1 MSANQLAWQKCR
13 MTLDAA
19 EKNGWLSGRGERRI
33 RHGGRGNA
41 SACPWHRS
49 YCGLV
54 PGLMMAHGDARP
66 GHGSLPNSC
75 KRTRNPSPSPHVHTT
90 QEEFL
95 DSFPWIP
102 PHTHGTPAL
111 AAVCADNQLFMGLI
125 KVVITINNI
134 SGESLVPEPAD
145 EAQARGDG
153 DWSAEGAGRRRVG
166 AERRADDAA
175 RAGGQQRRRGGHRLW
190 IVSAE
195 EPLHLHIRTFIH
207 RSSYFWPR
215 LALAS
220 RVECTLVIQTAFLE
234 EYHHQSPTRG
244 LVLYVFQIIEF
255 NIWVCLE
262 HYVIILVMV

>member
-1 MSANQLAWQKCR
+1 MQNDSGCCG
-13 MTLDAA
+13 
-19 EKNGWLSGRGERRI
+19 EKWSVVRPRGEEDPSWRPRECICLSVAPLVLWPSARADDGTRWCKAWTRFSSKLLQEDQKSFPESTCTHDAGRI
-33 RHGGRGNA
+33 
-41 SACPWHRS
+41 PWFISLNSSTHRS
-49 YCGLV
+49 L
-54 PGLMMAHGDARP
+54 
-66 GHGSLPNSC
+66 
-75 KRTRNPSPSPHVHTT
+75 
-90 QEEFL
+90 
-95 DSFPWIP
+95 
-102 PHTHGTPAL
+102 AL

-125 KVVITINNI
+125 KLVITINNI

-153 DWSAEGAGRRRVG
+153 DWPAEGAGRRRVG

-195 EPLHLHIRTFIH
+195 DPLHLHIRTFIR